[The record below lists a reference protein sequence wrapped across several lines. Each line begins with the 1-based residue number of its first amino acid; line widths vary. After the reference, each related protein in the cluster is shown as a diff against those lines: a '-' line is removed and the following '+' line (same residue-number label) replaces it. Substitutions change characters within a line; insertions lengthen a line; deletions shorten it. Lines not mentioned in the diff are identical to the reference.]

1 MEITTLPFDG
11 KFQSGL
17 LYLLITD
24 YEFLRNSIE
33 DLNQKHF
40 DAGETH
46 IKLFKLIK
54 LVFEKTKKPLSL
66 NIIKN
71 SILQLQL
78 RGTYS
83 EGDAFGMTNILDAGK
98 LMTPSE
104 YEFIREN
111 CYNFLKKQTMALAYA
126 ESLTYYEKGDYDELY
141 SIIGK
146 AYKKSFGIE
155 TSLGTNYLN
164 DSVHDRYSEPPRT
177 GIWSTG
183 FERLDSFIDGGMA
196 KKECYTILAPTGRGK
211 CNRINTLVIM
221 SDGTIKK
228 VQDVVV
234 GDKLMGPD
242 GKGRNVL
249 SITSGEDDMYT
260 ITPTKGDPYTV
271 NSVHLLSLKA
281 TTSKDTL
288 YLADGQCIKPGE
300 KKPIF
305 IEAQHFFNSNKTVK
319 HCLKGWR
326 PEAVS
331 FENESL
337 DHPIPP
343 YILGI
348 WLGDGTSANSEITQ
362 LDNAVAKEFIEYSK
376 SIGSPCVKQNTNSK
390 AFIFKIPNYPKRNK
404 FSSCLRELGLLNNK
418 HIPNSYKMTTQE
430 ARLEL
435 LAGLLD
441 TDGSLHYSGYDFVQN
456 NKQLAED
463 VVFIARSLG
472 FAANISECEKGIKS
486 TGFTGTYYR
495 VTISGDCD
503 RIPVRLSYKKAK
515 PRKQKKNHLLTG
527 ITIEKAGR
535 DKYYGFEL
543 DGDKQY
549 LLGDWQVTHNTSLLC
564 NFAVSAIKQKLKV
577 LFITLEMSER
587 QICQR
592 FDAIISG
599 FSPSELAS
607 LPEARVELQRRITE
621 DLYGS
626 MPFVKGFD
634 RGKLTV
640 AGLKTYLERFSME
653 NGTPEVVILDWFG
666 CLKLP
671 TNTEKKHEALAEVAD
686 EIINMSREF
695 NCSILG
701 AHQTNRGAV
710 GSDIFGYDKVS
721 ESFSS
726 LFGMDAVF
734 ALGASDKAKDAGK
747 RTLSIAKNRMGPD
760 SVYVN
765 LMGNKP
771 NEPLTFKFT
780 EVPSEEEETSL
791 LYPDSESDKNSD

>member
-1 MEITTLPFDG
+1 METTTLPFDG

-33 DLNQKHF
+33 DLSQKHF

-54 LVFEKTKKPLSL
+54 LVYEKTKKPLSL
-66 NIIKN
+66 SIIKN

-83 EGDAFGMTNILDAGK
+83 EGDTFGMTNILDAGK

-126 ESLTYYEKGDYDELY
+126 ESLAYYEKGDYDELY

-155 TSLGTNYLN
+155 NSLGIDYLN

-211 CNRINTLVIM
+211 T
-221 SDGTIKK
+221 
-228 VQDVVV
+228 
-234 GDKLMGPD
+234 
-242 GKGRNVL
+242 
-249 SITSGEDDMYT
+249 
-260 ITPTKGDPYTV
+260 
-271 NSVHLLSLKA
+271 A
-281 TTSKDTL
+281 
-288 YLADGQCIKPGE
+288 
-300 KKPIF
+300 
-305 IEAQHFFNSNKTVK
+305 
-319 HCLKGWR
+319 
-326 PEAVS
+326 
-331 FENESL
+331 
-337 DHPIPP
+337 
-343 YILGI
+343 
-348 WLGDGTSANSEITQ
+348 
-362 LDNAVAKEFIEYSK
+362 
-376 SIGSPCVKQNTNSK
+376 
-390 AFIFKIPNYPKRNK
+390 
-404 FSSCLRELGLLNNK
+404 
-418 HIPNSYKMTTQE
+418 
-430 ARLEL
+430 
-435 LAGLLD
+435 
-441 TDGSLHYSGYDFVQN
+441 
-456 NKQLAED
+456 
-463 VVFIARSLG
+463 
-472 FAANISECEKGIKS
+472 
-486 TGFTGTYYR
+486 
-495 VTISGDCD
+495 
-503 RIPVRLSYKKAK
+503 
-515 PRKQKKNHLLTG
+515 
-527 ITIEKAGR
+527 
-535 DKYYGFEL
+535 
-543 DGDKQY
+543 
-549 LLGDWQVTHNTSLLC
+549 LLC
-564 NFAVSAIKQKLKV
+564 NFAVSAIKQKLKT

-607 LPEARVELQRRITE
+607 LPEARVELQRRISE
-621 DLYGS
+621 ELHGS

-671 TNTEKKHEALAEVAD
+671 TNTDKKHEALAEVAD

-710 GSDIFGYDKVS
+710 GSDVFGYDKVS

-771 NEPLTFKFT
+771 SEPLTFKFT
-780 EVPSEEEETSL
+780 EVPSEEEEASL